1 MKLPNCEKAYVDDL
15 KLIAY
20 CLDPEHKVG
29 KHKARVFQSVLGI
42 NINNFYIL
50 KQAILEAA
58 LTQNAIFTNKIEY
71 GELYNMDFDLTNI
84 GRTATVRTAW
94 IIKNEENF
102 PRLTTCFII

>member
-1 MKLPNCEKAYVDDL
+1 MKLPNYEKAFVDDL

-29 KHKARVFQSVLGI
+29 KHKARVFQSVL
-42 NINNFYIL
+42 NINLDNFNIL

-58 LTQNAIFTNKIEY
+58 LTQEAVFTNKIAY
-71 GELYNMDFDLTNI
+71 GELYNMDFALTNL
-84 GRTATVRTAW
+84 GLTATVRTAW
-94 IIKNEENF
+94 IIKNEEDF

>member
-29 KHKARVFQSVLGI
+29 KHKARVFQSVL
-42 NINNFYIL
+42 NINLDNFYIL

-58 LTQNAIFTNKIEY
+58 IIQEAIFTNKIAY
-71 GELYNMDFDLTNI
+71 GELYNMDFDLTHL

-94 IIKNEENF
+94 IIKNEEDF